1 MEIWFAVRTVYI
13 YIYMFFIYNLHLITR
28 TIAIHIYHSKCAYK
42 SIMLQIS
49 KISRISILS
58 NFPRFHSKHFNHC
71 KQTFRTFQT
80 NQTKQ
85 TFHFRHLRHLRYFRH
100 FQTLFHTFQA
110 LQTSQPGLSKPPTK
124 KMAGTKTKS
133 LQNFFTIN
141 PQSHTSLVVPIYYSN
156 APRNVAYLHRD
167 QCHYWLH
174 TPIPPWLN
182 GPRSMVTNA
191 ARHPWN

>member
-1 MEIWFAVRTVYI
+1 M
-13 YIYMFFIYNLHLITR
+13 ITR

-42 SIMLQIS
+42 SIMLQTSKISGFSILANIS
-49 KISRISILS
+49 KISV
-58 NFPRFHSKHFNHC
+58 
-71 KQTFRTFQT
+71 QTFQPLQTNISDISDKSNKTDISFQTSPTFEIFQTLQTFQT
-80 NQTKQ
+80 D
-85 TFHFRHLRHLRYFRH
+85 
-100 FQTLFHTFQA
+100 FHTFQA
-110 LQTSQPGLSKPPTK
+110 LQTSQPGLSKPPQK

-167 QCHYWLH
+167 QCHYWLR

-191 ARHPWN
+191 ARHPWNWP